1 MTPPPP
7 LDLEDARRRLR
18 DLGSLQGRVERYVF
32 ARALQGRG
40 GLFLPAVLLG
50 AFAGALA
57 CLAAVAAGEPAFLSR
72 PAAPAIL
79 LVHLFF
85 AFLAPAA
92 VLGWLAG
99 LAADRIRAPAA
110 AALAIAVSSALLIF
124 YLWIGGAWRLS
135 RGIPEASLLWG
146 LPVAIGALLAAR
158 SVRAGFL
165 ARAYARSGAL
175 PASAGRGALFG
186 VAAAGLLVAAGVFA
200 SRNAPTAA
208 PALHVSGRRPPLVV
222 VAIDGVGVG
231 VGIGAEAPSGSAAP
245 AGPLEALLVRGATG
259 WWPSDAGSPPEL
271 WSTVATGVPSARHG
285 VRALERVRPAGSPT
299 ALRPPLGASWYL
311 RRVAPALRLATSAPV
326 SDADRSALAFWEVSA
341 SAGLPTAAIGWWASG
356 PWPGADVLDNRQ
368 VLARARTG
376 EEADGVALEELA
388 RRAGAAISTA
398 YLPGPD
404 VLRREPGRR
413 AAEIA
418 RIAAVLEKEAALAA
432 KGESVLV
439 VLAAE
444 SHPGGNSLG
453 RATVFDGR
461 PPALLRI
468 RSVDVAPSILARAG
482 IPVAEDLAGRPVP
495 SLFREGSLET
505 LTVPTYGA
513 RLAPSAGSSPTSD
526 REYLK
531 KLRSLGYLN

>member
-1 MTPPPP
+1 VTPRPP

-18 DLGSLQGRVERYVF
+18 DLGYLQGRVERYVF

-57 CLAAVAAGEPAFLSR
+57 CLAAVAAGEPGFLSR
-72 PAAPAIL
+72 PVAPAVL
-79 LVHLFF
+79 LVHLFC

-92 VLGWLAG
+92 VFGWLAG
-99 LAADRIRAPAA
+99 LAADRMRSPAA
-110 AALAIAVSSALLIF
+110 AAMAIAVASALAIF
-124 YLWIGGAWRLS
+124 FLWIGGAWRLS
-135 RGIPEASLLWG
+135 RGIPEAALLWG

-165 ARAYARSGAL
+165 ARAYARSGEL
-175 PASAGRGALFG
+175 PASGGRGVLFG

-200 SRNAPTAA
+200 SRDAAAPA

-231 VGIGAEAPSGSAAP
+231 VGVEASSGSAVP
-245 AGPLEALLVRGATG
+245 ANPLEAVLARGATG

-311 RRVAPALRLATSAPV
+311 RRIAPALGLATSAPV

-356 PWPGADVLDNRQ
+356 SWPGAEVVDNRQ

-376 EEADGVALEELA
+376 EEADGLALEELS

-404 VLRREPGRR
+404 ILRREPARR

-418 RIAAVLEKEAALAA
+418 RIAAFLEKEAARAA
-432 KGESVLV
+432 GGGSVLV
-439 VLAAE
+439 VLTAE

-468 RSVDVAPSILARAG
+468 RSVDVAPSLLARAG

-495 SLFREGSLET
+495 ALFRDGSLET

-513 RLAPSAGSSPTSD
+513 RLPPSAAGTSPTSD
-526 REYLK
+526 KEYLK